1 MIWIIKFLEIQRT
14 INVKKACL
22 PKKESIPLS
31 ALIITYIVFSV
42 YRVLSFYNF
51 GCSIVNKN
59 ILQQGLK
66 TCAVFNGLP
75 IGCNLVFLLDF
86 HHDTFRYLY
95 FQNSYMMFDFSFLHP
110 TLSIQNNE
118 KKGFLPSTVYCLVE
132 KFDFEQNAHALNSS
146 LGNIDH
152 VFSQLYGYL
161 SVVGTS
167 VLLAHSSTK

>member
-1 MIWIIKFLEIQRT
+1 
-14 INVKKACL
+14 
-22 PKKESIPLS
+22 
-31 ALIITYIVFSV
+31 
-42 YRVLSFYNF
+42 
-51 GCSIVNKN
+51 
-59 ILQQGLK
+59 
-66 TCAVFNGLP
+66 
-75 IGCNLVFLLDF
+75 
-86 HHDTFRYLY
+86 
-95 FQNSYMMFDFSFLHP
+95 MMFDFSFLHP

-132 KFDFEQNAHALNSS
+132 KFDFKQNAHALNSS